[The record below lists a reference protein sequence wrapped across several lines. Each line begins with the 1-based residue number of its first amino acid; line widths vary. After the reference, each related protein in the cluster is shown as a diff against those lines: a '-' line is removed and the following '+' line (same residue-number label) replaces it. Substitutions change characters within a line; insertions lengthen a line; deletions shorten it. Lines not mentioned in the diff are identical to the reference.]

1 MRCSVNA
8 TSVFPAASPLHP
20 ASVSLPAL
28 RGLADTSRFQE
39 PPALPTSALSGSPT
53 GLSLPSHL
61 FRLLLYCSLLA
72 SAQSAGSPFRTLPP
86 TLPRR
91 IFRCLVPGMSLT
103 VLVYWTQVEL
113 YQSNRKRTYT
123 YPGRDGVAL
132 TVLGSIAAPDIRLSS
147 SCPGDPIGNVGAGR
161 YARPLITSKRGSS
174 VPR

>member
-1 MRCSVNA
+1 MC
-8 TSVFPAASPLHP
+8 
-20 ASVSLPAL
+20 AL
-28 RGLADTSRFQE
+28 YTGSGSRWSSS
-39 PPALPTSALSGSPT
+39 ALPVKTNCP
-53 GLSLPSHL
+53 LSL
-61 FRLLLYCSLLA
+61 
-72 SAQSAGSPFRTLPP
+72 
-86 TLPRR
+86 
-91 IFRCLVPGMSLT
+91 SLT